1 MILIAFIS
9 LGLVSLLMG
18 ILNCLFD
25 NKEDWKGVVV
35 RALTMLSYVVFAL
48 VTTNLKVT
56 INALSLFVTIAIV
69 LSLIR
74 MLELSNKIEKEKTRL
89 IYKGIIDIL
98 VIASFAVSTLSL
110 STFNYFAAGGGL
122 LLGIALGL
130 LVWAIKR
137 GESLT
142 KSLLSL
148 FKYTFVGILI
158 GFAISGLF
166 TSNHLVSAIIVMI
179 ASVVILSREIVQE
192 FLKES
197 KSKQILINLFEML
210 TIICFI
216 VSIYFY

>member
-18 ILNCLFD
+18 ILNCLFG

-56 INALSLFVTIAIV
+56 INALSLFVTIAII
-69 LSLIR
+69 LNLIR
-74 MLELSNKIEKEKTRL
+74 MLEFSNR
-89 IYKGIIDIL
+89 IDIL

-130 LVWAIKR
+130 MVWAIKR

-197 KSKQILINLFEML
+197 KSKQILIDLFEML